1 MQEYLKQVKRAKTLN
16 IIAICLLLVLFTASV
31 FFAVIAPVFTSKVA
45 SAADS
50 SAVEVTDLQ
59 SQASSDYTLQN
70 IASYSKLYGVFINKD
85 FTISYNDCVS
95 KDSYFGLLGD
105 NSIAINI
112 LSTSSNTFYNRQFDF
127 APVKITNEALA
138 SLGADFSISEPLY
151 GLYLSLYYPNSTE
164 SFTFGFCTLIYNN
177 VEDYN
182 KLINWDLASYLGF
195 GNPVVTLF
203 DFDSRKKSSDSSV
216 TYGDFVPSLV
226 GMTSEMLDFWSDF
239 VYLSLPNIGVEPIS
253 ASDESK
259 IDNFK
264 FYSRFITPVKTPSRK
279 VFFNLNTY
287 PVIPAA
293 SFFKS
298 AGSLNNWMY
307 CDYFDSYDL
316 SGGAYM
322 GNNVV
327 TVGWELYYRR
337 LGTVPEQTTD
347 YTSAVLKCNG
357 TKIFSYDCSGDS
369 IDNLTLFNPQWFVS
383 ANLTIDNLSIYLYDF
398 SGASPYF
405 TFSDTSPLISEQFS
419 NSCWGYSFALQ
430 DLNNWSD
437 LSNDVYY
444 NNGYN
449 EGFKGGKTEGYSNGL
464 DEGYSN
470 GFAEGK
476 KNGYDIGYNAGVN
489 AGQDYSFSAL
499 FGAVF
504 DVPIQAFKGLFN
516 FEIFG
521 VNMTSFV
528 SSLLAL
534 CVIVVIVKICL
545 GGK

>member
-1 MQEYLKQVKRAKTLN
+1 MQENLKQVKRAKTLN
-16 IIAICLLLVLFTASV
+16 IIAICLLLVLFTASL
-31 FFAVIAPVFTSKVA
+31 FLAVIAPVFSCKVA

-50 SAVEVTDLQ
+50 PAVEVTDLQ
-59 SQASSDYTLQN
+59 SQASSDYILQN
-70 IASYSKLYGVFINKD
+70 IATYPKLYGVFVNKD
-85 FTISYNDCVS
+85 FTLSYADCLTNDS
-95 KDSYFGLLGD
+95 FF
-105 NSIAINI
+105 
-112 LSTSSNTFYNRQFDF
+112 STSVDSGSSITIESSGSNAFENRHFSF
-127 APVKITNEALA
+127 RPLKITNEFVA
-138 SLGADFSISEPLY
+138 SMDGTFSLTSPVY
-151 GLYLSLYYPNSTE
+151 GLWCSVFKNADDFGSGFTLLIYKDIADYNSLVNWEYSQI
-164 SFTFGFCTLIYNN
+164 FGFG
-177 VEDYN
+177 
-182 KLINWDLASYLGF
+182 KS
-195 GNPVVTLF
+195 VVTMF
-203 DFDSRKKSSDSSV
+203 DLDSIPKASGV
-216 TYGDFVPSLV
+216 TYSDFVPSLS
-226 GMTSEMLDFWSDF
+226 GMTSDMLDFWSDF
-239 VYLSLPNIGVEPIS
+239 IYLSLPRIGGESIS
-253 ASDESK
+253 ASDSLK
-259 IDNFK
+259 LDNFK

-279 VFFNLNTY
+279 VYFNLNTY
-287 PVIPAA
+287 PTIPAA

-298 AGSLNNWMY
+298 AGPLNQWMY
-307 CDYFDSYDL
+307 CDYFQAYNLD
-316 SGGAYM
+316 GGWYA

-337 LGTVPEQTTD
+337 LGTPQDFTTD
-347 YTSAVLKCNG
+347 YTSAILKCNG
-357 TKIFSYDCSGDS
+357 TKIFSYDCAGDS
-369 IDNLTLFNPQWFVS
+369 IDNLILSNPKWFVS
-383 ANLTIDNLSIYLYDF
+383 ANLTIDTLSIYLYDF

-449 EGFKGGKTEGYSNGL
+449 EGFKGGKTEGYSTGKT
-464 DEGYSN
+464 EGYSN

-499 FGAVF
+499 LGAVF

>member
-1 MQEYLKQVKRAKTLN
+1 MQENLKQVKRCKTLN
-16 IIAICLLLVLFTASV
+16 IIAICLLIVLFTASV
-31 FFAVIAPVFTSKVA
+31 FLAVIAPVFTCKVA

-70 IASYSKLYGVFINKD
+70 ISTYSKLYGVFVNKD
-85 FTISYNDCVS
+85 FTLSYADCVQR
-95 KDSYFGLLGD
+95 DSYFSVPGGD
-105 NSIAINI
+105 TYSITIK
-112 LSTSSNTFYNRQFDF
+112 STASVAFNTRYFSFSSL
-127 APVKITNEALA
+127 KITNDFVTSYGGTFNLTSPVYSVNCSVFANNDD
-138 SLGADFSISEPLY
+138 LGSGFSMLFYKDIAD
-151 GLYLSLYYPNSTE
+151 
-164 SFTFGFCTLIYNN
+164 YNN
-177 VEDYN
+177 LV
-182 KLINWDLASYLGF
+182 NWEGVAEFLGF
-195 GNPVVTLF
+195 GKPVVTLF
-203 DFDSRKKSSDSSV
+203 DFESIPKSTDSSV
-216 TYGDFVPSLV
+216 TYTDFVPSLE
-226 GMTSEMLDFWSDF
+226 GMTPDMLDFWSDF
-239 VYLSLPNIGVEPIS
+239 IYLSLPRIGGESIS
-253 ASDESK
+253 ASDQHK
-259 IDNFK
+259 LDNYN
-264 FYSRFITPVKTPSRK
+264 FYTRFITPVKTPSRK
-279 VFFNLNTY
+279 VYFNLNTY

-298 AGSLNNWMY
+298 AGPLNNWMY

-327 TVGWELYYRR
+327 TVGWELYYRNI
-337 LGTVPEQTTD
+337 GTPTSHIFD
-347 YTSAVLKCNG
+347 YTRAVLKCNG
-357 TKIFSYDCSGDS
+357 TKIFSYDCSGES
-369 IDNLTLFNPQWFVS
+369 IDNLTLSNPTWFVS

-405 TFSDTSPLISEQFS
+405 TFSDSSPLISEQFT

-449 EGFKGGKTEGYSNGL
+449 EGFKGGKTEGYSTGKT
-464 DEGYSN
+464 EGYSN

-476 KNGYDIGYNAGVN
+476 KNGYDIGYNEGVN

>member
-1 MQEYLKQVKRAKTLN
+1 MQENLKQVKRAKTLY
-16 IIAICLLLVLFTASV
+16 IIAICLLLLLFTASV
-31 FFAVIAPVFTSKVA
+31 FLAVIAPVFKCKVA

-50 SAVEVTDLQ
+50 TALEVTDLQ

-70 IASYSKLYGVFINKD
+70 ILTYPKLYGVFINKS
-85 FTISYNDCVS
+85 FNLSYNDCL
-95 KDSYFGLLGD
+95 KNDSFF
-105 NSIAINI
+105 
-112 LSTSSNTFYNRQFDF
+112 STSVDSGSSITITSSGSNAFENRYFSF
-127 APVKITNEALA
+127 RPLKITNEFVA
-138 SLGADFSISEPLY
+138 SMGGTFSLTSPVY
-151 GLYLSLYYPNSTE
+151 GLWCSVFKNADDFGSGFTLLIYKDIADYNSLVNWEYSQI
-164 SFTFGFCTLIYNN
+164 FGF
-177 VEDYN
+177 D
-182 KLINWDLASYLGF
+182 KS
-195 GNPVVTLF
+195 VVTMF
-203 DFDSRKKSSDSSV
+203 DFDSIPKVSGV
-216 TYGDFVPSLV
+216 TYSDFVPSAPD
-226 GMTSEMLDFWSDF
+226 MSSDMLDFWSDF
-239 VYLSLPNIGVEPIS
+239 LFLSLPRIGGESIS
-253 ASDESK
+253 ASDSLK
-259 IDNFK
+259 LDNFN

-279 VFFNLNTY
+279 VYFNLNTY

-298 AGSLNNWMY
+298 AGPLNNWMY

-337 LGTVPEQTTD
+337 LGTVPNQTTD

-369 IDNLTLFNPQWFVS
+369 IDNLTLSNPRWFVS
-383 ANLTIDNLSIYLYDF
+383 ANITIDNLSIYLYDF

-405 TFSDTSPLISEQFS
+405 TFSETSPLISEQFS

-449 EGFKGGKTEGYSNGL
+449 EGFKGGKTEGYSSGL

-476 KNGYDIGYNAGVN
+476 TNGYDIGYNAGVN